1 MGKEIKKGKAGNRE
15 SIKKKMLTRTITPTV
30 AGLVIAGIL
39 ISLMAGSQIQH
50 LNNQNIKDSSLNA
63 SCQISEYFTKY
74 MEVGRQFG
82 ANQELI
88 ELFDGLEPGEK
99 IGEAPQYDS
108 VIATMANM
116 HETDPKNILVMWAA
130 DVDSSQCI
138 EDSGYISEIGEWD
151 ITSRSWYD
159 QVLEAKTT
167 IVTEPYQ
174 NSSTGEMVSSIV
186 SPVFNASGE
195 MTGVAA
201 LDLSLSAVTDMME
214 EQKLGNTGFLLL
226 LTEDGTIMYADD
238 QAVLHTPF
246 QDLEIGEEV
255 KKGFAD
261 DQYGAYQYRYKGTK
275 NYGYMTQA
283 GESRWVVL
291 SGMPSLEY
299 NLPFY
304 KLAGSSVLLFAIIIA
319 VLCVLIMQ
327 IATGIVRPIQELHGV
342 ADKIARGKLD
352 VEVKVSSNDEI
363 GEVAAAIDK
372 TVLRLKNYIK
382 YIDEIAEILGEIG
395 NGNLHYVLKQD
406 YAGEFGKIKEGLE
419 SLSGKLAETIEG
431 IDATATQVTGGAGQ
445 IAQAAQALAE
455 GAVNQAAAV
464 EELLATVTDISGQ
477 VRENAEYARNAAVDA
492 DGVKNNIEYSNQEM
506 KQLVNAME
514 EINECSNAISA
525 IISNIEEIADQTNL
539 LSLNA
544 SIEAARAG
552 EMGKGFSVVA
562 NEVGNLS
569 RESVLAVQKSTA
581 LIQNSMNAVKRGM
594 DLVGSAADRLS
605 ESVEGVVHLTNSIN
619 ELSSIAD
626 RQKDS
631 LVEVEKGLDQIS
643 NVVNDNSAMSE
654 ESAASSEELS
664 AQAATLNEMIEFFH
678 V

>member
-283 GESRWVVL
+283 GES
-291 SGMPSLEY
+291 
-299 NLPFY
+299 
-304 KLAGSSVLLFAIIIA
+304 I
-319 VLCVLIMQ
+319 
-327 IATGIVRPIQELHGV
+327 
-342 ADKIARGKLD
+342 
-352 VEVKVSSNDEI
+352 
-363 GEVAAAIDK
+363 
-372 TVLRLKNYIK
+372 
-382 YIDEIAEILGEIG
+382 
-395 NGNLHYVLKQD
+395 
-406 YAGEFGKIKEGLE
+406 
-419 SLSGKLAETIEG
+419 
-431 IDATATQVTGGAGQ
+431 
-445 IAQAAQALAE
+445 
-455 GAVNQAAAV
+455 
-464 EELLATVTDISGQ
+464 
-477 VRENAEYARNAAVDA
+477 
-492 DGVKNNIEYSNQEM
+492 
-506 KQLVNAME
+506 
-514 EINECSNAISA
+514 
-525 IISNIEEIADQTNL
+525 
-539 LSLNA
+539 
-544 SIEAARAG
+544 
-552 EMGKGFSVVA
+552 
-562 NEVGNLS
+562 
-569 RESVLAVQKSTA
+569 
-581 LIQNSMNAVKRGM
+581 
-594 DLVGSAADRLS
+594 
-605 ESVEGVVHLTNSIN
+605 
-619 ELSSIAD
+619 
-626 RQKDS
+626 
-631 LVEVEKGLDQIS
+631 
-643 NVVNDNSAMSE
+643 
-654 ESAASSEELS
+654 
-664 AQAATLNEMIEFFH
+664 
-678 V
+678 

>member
-1 MGKEIKKGKAGNRE
+1 MGKGIKKEKAGNRE

-327 IATGIVRPIQELHGV
+327 IATGIVRPIQELHDV
-342 ADKIARGKLD
+342 ADKIARGELD

>member
-138 EDSGYISEIGEWD
+138 EDSGYISEIGE
-151 ITSRSWYD
+151 
-159 QVLEAKTT
+159 
-167 IVTEPYQ
+167 
-174 NSSTGEMVSSIV
+174 MVSSIV

-238 QAVLHTPF
+238 QAVLHMPF

-342 ADKIARGKLD
+342 ADKIARGELD

-431 IDATATQVTGGAGQ
+431 IDATAAQVTGGAGQ

-569 RESVLAVQKSTA
+569 RESVLAVQKSTE

-631 LVEVEKGLDQIS
+631 LIEVEKGLDQIS